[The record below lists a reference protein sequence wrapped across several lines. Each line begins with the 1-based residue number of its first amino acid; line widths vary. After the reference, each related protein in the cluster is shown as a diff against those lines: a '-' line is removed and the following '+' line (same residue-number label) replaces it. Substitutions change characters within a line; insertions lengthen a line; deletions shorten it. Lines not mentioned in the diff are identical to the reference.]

1 MAEKIKENNVDE
13 RIPAIELKDGN
24 TGETYTLDFNRE
36 SVKFAEDRGFEVDN
50 VLKFP
55 VSNFPELFFYAFR
68 MHHGPKHGNI
78 SKIQTDKIYDAL
90 GGFSPEFLNR
100 LILLYNQ
107 AAYSNNAVETTEEMG
122 KNSGWTVTLL

>member
-13 RIPAIELKDGN
+13 RVPAIELNDGN

-122 KNSGWTVTLL
+122 KNSNWTVTLL